1 VSSSRAVSLPTGD
14 AGGTAKVGSRGV
26 IDWFAPV
33 VPDSRVAIFR
43 TICYLFVILDM
54 HLIVRDPIPL
64 SRHPELYRP
73 LMLERMFQLPPPSLP
88 LTMTLYVI
96 LLVGCLAAAANR
108 YPKTAGYV
116 VAASF
121 TWWTAIG
128 MSYGK
133 VDHDHLAL
141 IVALWVLPS
150 VGSIPGRWHS
160 QIRSAQ
166 AGWALRCVQ
175 IAVVFTYFLSA
186 VTKIRSGGWS
196 LTSWPESSILM
207 WAVVRRPNGLG
218 QFLMPYPELL
228 HLMQWFAFTA
238 ELCSLV
244 VLWLRGRA
252 LLLAA
257 LFWLSFHVFTVAVLY
272 IHFAPTLICWLAFA
286 PLERF
291 GPWLSGVIAG
301 WRQRTGRRPTRQTV
315 PIFRDQAVDGS
326 G

>member
-1 VSSSRAVSLPTGD
+1 
-14 AGGTAKVGSRGV
+14 V
-26 IDWFAPV
+26 IGWFAPV
-33 VPDSRVAIFR
+33 VRESRVAIFR

-73 LMLERMFQLPPPSLP
+73 LMLERLFQLPPPSLP
-88 LTMTLYVI
+88 LTITLYVI
-96 LLVGCLAAAANR
+96 LLGSSLVAAANR
-108 YPKTAGYV
+108 YPRTAGYV
-116 VAASF
+116 VAAGF

-150 VGSIPGRWHS
+150 VGSIPGRWAS
-160 QIRSAQ
+160 QVSSAQ
-166 AGWALRCVQ
+166 AGWALKCVQ

-186 VTKIRSGGWS
+186 LTKIRSGGWS
-196 LTSWPESSILM
+196 LSSWPESSILM
-207 WAVVRRPNGLG
+207 WAIVRRPHGLG
-218 QFLMPYPELL
+218 QFLLAYPELL
-228 HLMQWFAFTA
+228 HLMQWGSFTA
-238 ELCSLV
+238 ELASLV

-252 LLLAA
+252 LLVAA

-272 IHFAPTLICWLAFA
+272 IHFAPTVICWLAFA
-286 PLERF
+286 PLECFRPWF
-291 GPWLSGVIAG
+291 GGVIAG
-301 WRQRTGRRPTRQTV
+301 WRQRTGRRPARHPV
-315 PIFRDQAVDGS
+315 PVLRDQAVDGS

>member
-1 VSSSRAVSLPTGD
+1 VSSSRAVSLSTGD
-14 AGGTAKVGSRGV
+14 AGGIANFNSRGV
-26 IDWFAPV
+26 IGWFAPV
-33 VPDSRVAIFR
+33 LPESRVAIFR

-73 LMLERMFQLPPPSLP
+73 LMLERLFQLPPPSLP
-88 LTMTLYVI
+88 LTTTLYVI
-96 LLVGCLAAAANR
+96 LLVGCLVAAANH
-108 YPKTAGYV
+108 YPRTAGYV

-150 VGSIPGRWHS
+150 VGSIPGRWDNHV
-160 QIRSAQ
+160 RSAQ
-166 AGWALRCVQ
+166 AGWALKCVQ
-175 IAVVFTYFLSA
+175 IAVVLTYFLSA
-186 VTKIRSGGWS
+186 LTKIRSGGWS
-196 LTSWPESSILM
+196 VTSWPESSILM
-207 WAVVRRPNGLG
+207 WAVVRRPHGLG

-257 LFWLSFHVFTVAVLY
+257 LFWLSFHVFTIAVLY

-291 GPWLSGVIAG
+291 RPWLSGVIAG
-301 WRQRTGRRPTRQTV
+301 WRQRTGRRPARQTV

>member
-1 VSSSRAVSLPTGD
+1 MIA
-14 AGGTAKVGSRGV
+14 
-26 IDWFAPV
+26 
-33 VPDSRVAIFR
+33 
-43 TICYLFVILDM
+43 
-54 HLIVRDPIPL
+54 
-64 SRHPELYRP
+64 
-73 LMLERMFQLPPPSLP
+73 
-88 LTMTLYVI
+88 
-96 LLVGCLAAAANR
+96 
-108 YPKTAGYV
+108 
-116 VAASF
+116 
-121 TWWTAIG
+121 

-133 VDHDHLAL
+133 VDHDHMAL
-141 IVALWVLPS
+141 VVALWVLPT
-150 VGSIPGRWHS
+150 VGPVAGRWRA
-160 QIRSAQ
+160 QQVSAQ
-166 AGWALRCVQ
+166 AGWALKCIQ
-175 IAVVFTYFLSA
+175 IAVILTYFLSA
-186 VTKIRSGGWS
+186 LTKIRSGGWS

-291 GPWLSGVIAG
+291 RPWLNGVIAD
-301 WRQRTGRRPTRQTV
+301 WRQRTGRRPARQTV